1 MQKRK
6 PRSAFRRKWK
16 GGRQLS
22 LSRILCLFFPF
33 RRKNNQELRHF
44 PMVFLC
50 EGLGGGKRGRRT
62 IFHFRICQ
70 SVKSDNSQ
78 FPSTL
83 RAKTIFFAQKM
94 SDDIPISPE
103 FLRFSC
109 AELLLVLS
117 VCQSRLSRKTTVDVN
132 RRFPEFF
139 DICLKFYST
148 ILFCIF
154 LMWQIAL
161 PPILQ
166 NY

>member
-1 MQKRK
+1 MPFAENGKEADNYLF
-6 PRSAFRRKWK
+6 PGFSVFFSPFSAEK
-16 GGRQLS
+16 Q
-22 LSRILCLFFPF
+22 SRTAAFS
-33 RRKNNQELRHF
+33 N
-44 PMVFLC
+44 VFLC
-50 EGLGGGKRGRRT
+50 EGLGGKRGRQT

-139 DICLKFYST
+139 YICLKLYST
-148 ILFCIF
+148 ISFCIF
-154 LMWQIAL
+154 LMWQITSL
-161 PPILQ
+161 PILQ
-166 NY
+166 NC